1 MRPRRPERR
10 GVAVSPRPEGGPP
23 APDLRVARVVEAREH
38 PDADRL
44 IVLRVDLGDEERQIV
59 AGLVGHYAPA
69 ELEDLDLVVVANL
82 KPATLRGE
90 LSEGMLL
97 AAEDGEGNLGVLLAE
112 GAEPGTRLA
121 PTGAGEPADEIT
133 FDEFHENALLARPGE
148 VTLNGEPLLGAD
160 LRMDREV
167 HGRLR

>member
-1 MRPRRPERR
+1 MTPERQD
-10 GVAVSPRPEGGPP
+10 APP
-23 APDLRVARVVEAREH
+23 APDLRVARVTEAKDH

-69 ELEDLDLVVVANL
+69 ELEGLDLVVVANL

-121 PTGAGEPADEIT
+121 PAGAGEPADEIT
-133 FDEFHENALLARPGE
+133 FDEFHENALLARPSG
-148 VTLNGEPLLGAD
+148 VTLDGEPLLGAD

-167 HGRLR
+167 YGRLR